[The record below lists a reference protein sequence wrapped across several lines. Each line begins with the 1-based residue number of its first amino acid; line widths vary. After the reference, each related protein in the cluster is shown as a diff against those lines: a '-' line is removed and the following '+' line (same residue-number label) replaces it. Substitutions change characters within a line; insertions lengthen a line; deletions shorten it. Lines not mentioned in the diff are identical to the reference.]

1 MGMMGRLA
9 CKLRGHTWEEHTD
22 PAGTVNFCARCGKLR
37 HARLVVDSGIEELV
51 YKSDAVGSPG
61 PPDVGG

>member
-22 PAGTVNFCARCGKLR
+22 PAGTMNFCARCGKLR
-37 HARLVVDSGIEELV
+37 HARPGVDSTTEELE
-51 YKSDAVGSPG
+51 YKAGAAGSPG
-61 PPDVGG
+61 PPGG